1 MAIMQI
7 NKYDITKII
16 SDIYNEHPYKV
27 VGQPDTYSQYNEGW
41 CDACDRIEA
50 VLVAVISGQTEQVCT
65 IDKIDC
71 CGYKGGKCVSIE
83 NCYGKVEKPVI
94 Q

>member
-1 MAIMQI
+1 MNEILKLI
-7 NKYDITKII
+7 NDIRQ
-16 SDIYNEHPYKV
+16 EHPYKIP
-27 VGQPDTYSQYNEGW
+27 GQHDTYDHYNEGW
-41 CDACDRIEA
+41 QDACIRIEA
-50 VLVAVISGQTEQVCT
+50 VLVAVISGKTEQVCT
-65 IDKIDC
+65 IDKTDC